1 MCSCT
6 PMVEGFVTSP
16 VVIDNGRW
24 LGYYVTDMIDK
35 LKQAAMQRGM
45 KLMANPKVMKVMADP
60 RVMKLVMQAFQARG
74 KVRAHLDER
83 TAQIAKTLGFA
94 TKEEVAT
101 LRATIRKLE
110 GTISNLEQ
118 KVDASGNSKS
128 VGASAASS
136 AAAPA

>member
-1 MCSCT
+1 M
-6 PMVEGFVTSP
+6 GFVTP
-16 VVIDNGRW
+16 RVDIDNGRW
-24 LGYYVTDMIDK
+24 LGYYLTDMIDK
-35 LKQAAMQRGM
+35 LKQAAMHRGM

-83 TAQIAKTLGFA
+83 AAQLAKTLGFA

-118 KVDASGNSKS
+118 KVETNGTAK
-128 VGASAASS
+128 APAASTS
-136 AAAPA
+136 AAAAPA